1 MSSGRVFVLG
11 GGVAGLSAAFG
22 LAERGHAVTLLES
35 RQWLGGR
42 AFTSFDR
49 VSGRWLDNGPHVML
63 GCYRA
68 MRVLLRRLGTEGG
81 FQQDASLRLGFRL
94 ANGERAALQLGR
106 LPVPLA
112 MPVALFGLPMPFG
125 ARLRGLL
132 GMGAVL
138 RGTRPE
144 WSLADWFAA
153 RGQRGEPAAFLWRPL
168 CRAIMN
174 CDPEEA
180 CAADFLATL
189 REAFLG
195 SAARAAFWVPKRS
208 WRELIGEPA
217 MPALAKAGVT
227 VRLGARVTALV
238 RRSGVVDALG
248 LGDGERME
256 LGAADRVVSA
266 LPWFALAPLL
276 GNTPQ
281 QPIGPHHLR
290 SAPIVTAYVTLAASA
305 PPLVDDGPVVGMVGG
320 APFDFLLRTPGGDPR
335 QVALLAGGERSF
347 DGQTVDVIAQR
358 ALAQMQR
365 YVPEAVLAG
374 ASVRVRK
381 EQHATFVPDRD
392 SGFHRPAPGPFA
404 PTQPGNLWLCG
415 DWTATGFPAT
425 LEGAARSAEAML
437 RAWDA
442 KAR

>member
-1 MSSGRVFVLG
+1 MSGSRVFVLG
-11 GGVAGLSAAFG
+11 GGVAGLGAAFG

-49 VSGRWLDNGPHVML
+49 VSDRWLDNGPHVML

-68 MRVLLRRLGTEGG
+68 MRALLRRLGTEDG

-94 ANGERAALQLGR
+94 AGGRRADLQLGR

-112 MPVALFGLPMPFG
+112 MPIALFGLPMPFG

-138 RGTRPE
+138 RGARADWT
-144 WSLADWFAA
+144 LADWFVK
-153 RGQRGEPAAFLWRPL
+153 RGQQGEPAAFLWRPL

-174 CDPEEA
+174 CDPEQA

-195 SAARAAFWVPKRS
+195 SAARAAFWVPKRP
-208 WRELIGEPA
+208 WRELVGEPA
-217 MPALAKAGVT
+217 LPALARAGVT
-227 VRLGARVTALV
+227 VRLGARVKALSM
-238 RRSGVVDALG
+238 RAGAVDALV
-248 LGDGERME
+248 LGDGERIE
-256 LGAADRVVSA
+256 LRAGHCVVSA
-266 LPWFALAPLL
+266 LPWFVLAPLL
-276 GNTPQ
+276 AANDHDAALPFAQ
-281 QPIGPHHLR
+281 LR
-290 SAPIVTAYVTLAASA
+290 SAPIVTAYVTLAAVA

-335 QVALLAGGERSF
+335 QVAMLAGGERSF

-358 ALAQMQR
+358 ALEQLQR
-365 YVPEAVLAG
+365 YVPEAVLSEAT
-374 ASVRVRK
+374 VRVRK
-381 EQHATFVPDRD
+381 EQHATFVPACGSAAARPLPGRLRD
-392 SGFHRPAPGPFA
+392 GPS
-404 PTQPGNLWLCG
+404 NLRICG

-425 LEGAARSAEAML
+425 LEGAARSAEALL
-437 RAWDA
+437 RAWI
-442 KAR
+442 